1 MPNTRDAYDHVAGIY
16 FPIAIGVFALIAV
29 VLVALLVR
37 GARRHQAGAR
47 SEATGVESAYA
58 VGLACVVAFLVWTTF
73 RAETPIDHPVAHPGL
88 RITVIA
94 AQWSWLFQYPNGTTV
109 SAVATWSPPVALV
122 PTGVEVEFDGRSQD
136 VIHGFWVPMLRF
148 QRQLLPGSTTRFDL
162 LFTRPGYYSGECSV
176 FCGLEH
182 SQMHF
187 ALRAV
192 SQRAFARWLAQ
203 QGATR

>member
-1 MPNTRDAYDHVAGIY
+1 MPNTRHAYDHVAGIY
-16 FPIAIGVFALIAV
+16 FPIAVGVFALIAV
-29 VLVALLVR
+29 ALTVLLVR
-37 GARRHQAGAR
+37 GARRRRPGGP
-47 SEATGVESAYA
+47 SEAMGIESAYA

-73 RAETPIDHPVAHPGL
+73 RAETPIDRPVAHPGL

-94 AQWSWLFQYPNGTTV
+94 AQWSWLFQYPNGATV

-122 PTGVEVEFDGRSQD
+122 PTGVEVEFDARSQD
-136 VIHGFWVPMLRF
+136 VIHGFWVPALRF
-148 QRQLLPGSTTRFDL
+148 QRQVLPGSTTRFDL
-162 LFTRPGYYSGECSV
+162 LFARPGYYSGECSV

-192 SQRAFARWLAQ
+192 SPSEFSRWLAR
-203 QGATR
+203 QGTTR